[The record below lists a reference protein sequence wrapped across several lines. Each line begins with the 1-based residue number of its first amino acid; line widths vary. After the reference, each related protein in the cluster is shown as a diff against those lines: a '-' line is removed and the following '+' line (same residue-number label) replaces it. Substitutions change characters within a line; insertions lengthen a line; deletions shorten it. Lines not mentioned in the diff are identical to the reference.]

1 MAIGAVT
8 IEMVQV
14 AAADPSDLAARKA
27 LFAYLAA
34 GKAAIRAKA
43 AQHLIERFAG
53 DKRIRGGLSRDF
65 GSEPKA
71 VFTPLLDELREA
83 TGTDRSEAWARFV
96 RSTVIGL
103 DQWRDG
109 IGYDLDALAAMTD
122 EERAILR
129 QFFRTRLTDDNHTI
143 DWRELEA
150 SAALGDIELLE
161 QLTKH
166 SESEIRLRVSR
177 LLGASGSAESE
188 LCGVLSRKGGEL
200 SRALDLVPTYPTEN
214 VRKALIARVR
224 MVDEHFV
231 PAAMVLLEVFGNVE
245 DSWAE
250 RPFLF
255 RVQEEGARGPLM
267 RQLLSRVKGR

>member
-8 IEMVQV
+8 IEMVQA
-14 AAADPSDLAARKA
+14 AAADPSDLAARRA

-43 AQHLIERFAG
+43 AQNLIERFAG
-53 DKRIRGGLSRDF
+53 EKRLRGGLARDF
-65 GSEPKA
+65 GSEPNA

-83 TGTDRSEAWARFV
+83 TGIAKTEAWTRFV

-109 IGYDLDALAAMTD
+109 IGYDLEALAGVTD
-122 EERAILR
+122 EERGVLR
-129 QFFRTRLTDDNHTI
+129 QLFRTRLTDDNYSI

-150 SAALGDIELLE
+150 VAALGDIELLE
-161 QLTKH
+161 QLKGH
-166 SESEIRLRVSR
+166 SAGEIRLRVSR
-177 LLGASGSAESE
+177 LLGASDSTEGE
-188 LCGVLSRKGGEL
+188 LCRILSRKGGQL
-200 SRALDLVPTYPTEN
+200 GRALDLVPAHPTEN
-214 VRKALIARVR
+214 VRKALTARVR

-231 PAAMVLLEVFGNVE
+231 PAAMVLLEVFGNVD

-255 RVQEEGARGPLM
+255 RVQEEGAKGPLM
-267 RQLLSRVKGR
+267 KQLLGRVKGR